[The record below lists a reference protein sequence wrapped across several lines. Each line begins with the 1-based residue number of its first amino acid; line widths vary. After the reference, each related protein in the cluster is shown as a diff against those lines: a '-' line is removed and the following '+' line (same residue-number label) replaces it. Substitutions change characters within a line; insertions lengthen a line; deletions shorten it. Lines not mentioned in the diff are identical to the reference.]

1 MRGEDVV
8 KVSGDSLVI
17 SLQLVQMFLEGG
29 VLPLEFVELIP
40 NNSEQTGKVI
50 CNFVSLLVTIMYLC

>member
-40 NNSEQTGKVI
+40 NNSERTGKVI